1 MSGWNT
7 YILVIKVGEQVELSI
22 RGRVVGVE
30 PGLYLY
36 VGSAKG
42 RGGALPRIVR
52 HISRVKKKRWH
63 IDYLTMER
71 RVNILGFFLIQSIRG
86 DCESTLSRLL
96 AMEYPYIPGF
106 GSSDKPSDP
115 SHLFICRSGVL
126 DCIIGVYSIV
136 EKADCAGEL
145 VFVDNGALL

>member
-1 MSGWNT
+1 MNEWST

-22 RGRVVGVE
+22 RGRVVWVE

-42 RGGALPRIVR
+42 RGGALPRIMR

-71 RVNILGFFLIQSIRG
+71 GVNILGFFLIQSIRG

-136 EKADCAGEL
+136 EKADCTGEL
-145 VFVDNGALL
+145 VFVDNGALT